1 VVILAARID
10 TAWYVTW
17 AANHDK
23 RRDQTAGL
31 PDRVGE
37 FGALACGFRLLAWPP
52 LKCGADSRWPRHRL
66 TLPIKNASKGRTVT

>member
-1 VVILAARID
+1 MVILPARID

-23 RRDQTAGL
+23 QRNQPTGP

-37 FGALACGFRLLAWPP
+37 FSRPGLRIPAGDLVAAEMCCRLPFA
-52 LKCGADSRWPRHRL
+52 RRRL
-66 TLPIKNASKGRTVT
+66 TPPIKNASKGRTVT